1 MKCRKKPRIF
11 VSDFETSVYPGQTST
26 EVWAAATVEI
36 GTENVVIQNSISA
49 WFNYIFDIA
58 VVDNVIIYFHNLKF
72 DGNFILWHLL
82 YKTNFRPAAVEF
94 PNLDVQWDAD
104 RKLKNNTFKYQIGR
118 MGQWYTI
125 VIGVNGH
132 QIEIRDSL
140 KLLPFSLRKIGKD
153 FHTKHQK
160 LEIEYEGERHENGV
174 IQQNEREYIAND
186 VLVAKEALEI
196 MFSGGHDKL
205 TIGACCMAEYKDI
218 VSWEYADFRDLFPR
232 MDEIAIDSATYGE
245 ETADAYIR
253 KAYRGGWCYLVRGKE
268 NKIFRNGTTADV
280 NSLYPSVM
288 SSESGCRYPFGLP
301 TFWNGEIPEFLT
313 GPKRDSYYYF
323 VKIKTRFKIKHGYLP
338 FIQIKGNP
346 LYVGTESLET
356 SDIFHNGKYYDKYV
370 RAGQVEPARVT
381 LTLTCTDWEL
391 INEHYDLSE
400 TEILSGC
407 WFNAHVGFF
416 DGYIDKYRKMKE
428 TSKGAQRQIAKL
440 FLNNLYGKMA
450 TSTDS
455 SFKWAEKGEDNIV
468 HFRNVTER
476 EKEAVYIPVGA
487 AITSYARNFTI
498 RAAQKNFHGAD
509 QPGFIYADTDSIHLD
524 IAPDKIQGIKVHPT
538 AFCAWKLESCWDEAL
553 FVRQKTYAEH
563 ITHEDLQPVGAPHW
577 EIKCAGLPDNCKR
590 LLLESIEQTG
600 NFDDH
605 WTNEELEFA
614 KAKREITDFKIG
626 LTIPGKLIPRRI
638 PGGVI
643 LEKTP
648 YEIH

>member
-174 IQQNEREYIAND
+174 IQPNEREYIAND

-232 MDEIAIDSATYGE
+232 MDEISIDSAAYDE

-301 TFWNGEIPEFLT
+301 TFWEGEIPEFLT
-313 GPKRDSYYYF
+313 GSKRDSYYYF
-323 VKIKTRFKIKHGYLP
+323 VKIKTRFKIKPGYLP

-428 TSKGAQRQIAKL
+428 TSKGAQREIAKL

-468 HFRNVTER
+468 HFRNITER

-524 IAPDKIQGIKVHPT
+524 ITPDKIQGIKVHPT

-577 EIKCAGLPDNCKR
+577 KIKCAGLPDNCKR

-614 KAKREITDFKIG
+614 KTKREITDFKIG

>member
-11 VSDFETSVYPGQTST
+11 VSDFETSVYPGQTKT

-82 YKTNFRPAAVEF
+82 YKTNFRPAAIEF
-94 PNLDVQWDAD
+94 PNLDVQWNAD

-118 MGQWYTI
+118 RGQWYTI

-140 KLLPFSLRKIGKD
+140 KLLPFALRKIGKD

-232 MDEIAIDSATYGE
+232 MDEISIDSATYGE

-301 TFWNGEIPEFLT
+301 TFWMGEIPDFLT
-313 GPKRDSYYYF
+313 GSKRDSYFYF
-323 VKIKTRFKIKHGYLP
+323 VKIKTRFKIKPGYLP

-391 INEHYDLSE
+391 INEHYELSE

-455 SFKWAEKGEDNIV
+455 SFKWAETGEDNIV
-468 HFRNVTER
+468 HFRNITER

-498 RAAQKNFHGAD
+498 RAAQKNFYGGD

-524 IAPDKIQGIKVHPT
+524 LAPDKIQGIKVHPT

-563 ITHEDLQPVGAPHW
+563 ITHEDLQPIDTPHW

-590 LLLESIEQTG
+590 LLLESIEQRG
-600 NFDDH
+600 NFDEH

-614 KAKREITDFKIG
+614 KTKREITDFKIG

>member
-58 VVDNVIIYFHNLKF
+58 TVDNVIIYFHNLKF

-82 YKTNFRPAAVEF
+82 YKTNFRAAAIEF
-94 PNLDVQWDAD
+94 PNLDVQWNAD

-140 KLLPFSLRKIGKD
+140 KLLPFALRKIGKD

-160 LEIEYEGERHENGV
+160 LEIDYEGERHENGV
-174 IQQNEREYIAND
+174 IQPNEREYIAND

-232 MDEIAIDSATYGE
+232 MDEISIDSATYGE

-253 KAYRGGWCYLVRGKE
+253 KAYRGGWCYLVHGKE
-268 NKIFRNGTTADV
+268 NRVYRNGTTADV

-301 TFWNGEIPEFLT
+301 TFWKGEIPDFLT
-313 GPKRDSYYYF
+313 GHKRDSYYYF
-323 VKIKTRFKIKHGYLP
+323 VKIKTRFKIKPGYLP

-356 SDIFHNGKYYDKYV
+356 SDIFHNGKYYDKYI

-391 INEHYDLSE
+391 INEHYELTE

-468 HFRNVTER
+468 HFRNITER

-487 AITSYARNFTI
+487 AITSHARNFTI

-538 AFCAWKLESCWDEAL
+538 SFCAWKLESCWDEAL

-563 ITHEDLQPVGAPHW
+563 ITHEDLQPVDAPHW

-600 NFDDH
+600 KYDDH
-605 WTNEELEFA
+605 WTNEELDFA
-614 KAKREITDFKIG
+614 KTKREITDFKIG